1 MKEMPFEDLTLES
14 IFKNYLDANMLQSE
28 DEEDIVLAALAV
40 LEADDREARGST
52 WTNDERVLASVP
64 VLGSVSA
71 LAAAGGA
78 KIAAT
83 GHSIAGDVAKEMG
96 DAARDMEY
104 AARDVGES
112 VRALTEQ
119 MRSKFKFI

>member
-1 MKEMPFEDLTLES
+1 MPFEDLTLES
-14 IFKNYLDANMLQSE
+14 IFHDHLDKSMLQSG

-40 LEADDREARGST
+40 LEADDRESRGSMSG
-52 WTNDERVLASVP
+52 NDESTLAGLP

-78 KIAAT
+78 AIAAT

-96 DAARDMEY
+96 DAARDIEDV
-104 AARDVGES
+104 ARDVGLS